1 MRTRLPSLAASL
13 ALLLLLAGCP
23 PGDTITV
30 GPNTYLPAS
39 AEPYG
44 VDRVVIGAS
53 IADVRSALG
62 APKEEMGPA
71 DSLFMRFDA
80 GLEDRTGV
88 TSRDGVVFQVSGSTF
103 TRGDV
108 VLVRTGAT
116 EEEVVAALGQGWVHE
131 QRASTMAGGG
141 GMINVPTGSKLVG
154 RQLRYRDGEVTFYLW
169 IRDGAVQS
177 VRSQRGW
184 PRHEPEPRRP

>member
-1 MRTRLPSLAASL
+1 MRPSLASL
-13 ALLLLLAGCP
+13 AAVLVLLLAGCP
-23 PGDTITV
+23 HGNTITV
-30 GPNTYLPAS
+30 GPDMYLPTS

-44 VDRVVIGAS
+44 VDGVVMGAS

-62 APKEEMGPA
+62 APRQELGTA
-71 DSLFMRFDA
+71 DRPFMSFD
-80 GLEDRTGV
+80 GGTGV
-88 TSRDGVVFQVSGSTF
+88 TSSAGVVVEVSGSTL

-131 QRASTMAGGG
+131 QRATTMAGGG
-141 GMINVPTGSKLVG
+141 GVINVPTGSKLVA
-154 RQLRYRDGEVTFYLW
+154 RELRYRDGEVTFYLW
-169 IRDGAVQS
+169 VRDGEVRS

-184 PRHEPEPRRP
+184 PRHQPEPRRP